1 MNETNS
7 KGKDEKRILMISTHG
22 YFEAQPSY
30 GLPDTGGQVAYV
42 IELSLALAKLGYKV
56 DILTRQ
62 FADFPQHEEVGEKVS
77 IIRVSCGGRDFIP
90 KEYLA
95 EYLPDLVNGFIK
107 YCRINGLKYDFIDS
121 HYWDAGFVGMKLA
134 ESFGIPH
141 IFTPH
146 SIGFWKKMQMER
158 TAVEQGATLNEDEL
172 ERHHNFKQRIRTE
185 KTIMTRANQV
195 IATSPHQK
203 DLITGDYG
211 IPEEKTDVIT
221 PGFDPNKYRRIDE
234 NSLKKAIAKHGL
246 PPRFILSVGRITEY
260 KGHDLLIEA
269 MKYVCR
275 EIPDVKLVLRIGSKE
290 LHENEAKKINELL
303 QMVRKLGMEKQ
314 VLFYDYVEDI
324 ESFYNAAEVFVLPS
338 TYEPFGMVAIEAMAC
353 GTPAVLTTEGGL
365 RDLLQDEEDA
375 LFADPVDTEAMTK
388 SIVRLLQDK
397 SLHEH
402 ISRNGCDK
410 AHNRFTWD
418 SIARRI
424 LETVGQLEV

>member
-1 MNETNS
+1 MNETS
-7 KGKDEKRILMISTHG
+7 SMGKEEKRILMISTHG

-42 IELSLALAKLGYKV
+42 IELSLALAKLGYQV
-56 DILTRQ
+56 DVLTRQ
-62 FADFPQHEEVGEKVS
+62 FNDFPQHEEVGENVR
-77 IIRVSCGGRDFIP
+77 IIRIPCGGRDFVP

-95 EYLPDLVNGFIK
+95 DYLPDLVNGFIQ
-107 YCRINGLKYDFIDS
+107 YCVASSLKYDFIDS
-121 HYWDAGFVGMKLA
+121 HYWDAGFAGMKLA

-158 TAVEQGATLNEDEL
+158 AAVEQDTTLNEDEL
-172 ERHHNFKQRIRTE
+172 EGHHNFKQRIKTE

-203 DLITGDYG
+203 DIITDNYG

-221 PGFDPNKYRRIDE
+221 PGFDPEKYCRIDE

-246 PPRFILSVGRITEY
+246 PSRYILAVGRITEY

-275 EIPDVKLVLRIGSKE
+275 EIPDVKLVFRIGSKE
-290 LHENEAKKINELL
+290 LHENEAKKINELR
-303 QMVRKLGMEKQ
+303 QMVRKLDMEKQ

-353 GTPAVLTTEGGL
+353 GTPAVLTAKGGL
-365 RDLLQDEEDA
+365 IDLLEDEKDA
-375 LFADPVDTEAMTK
+375 LFVNPVDTEAMAK
-388 SIVRLLQDK
+388 SIVRLLRDE
-397 SLHEH
+397 SLHKD
-402 ISRNGCDK
+402 ISRNGYNK
-410 AHNRFTWD
+410 AHTFFTWD
-418 SIARRI
+418 NIAGRI
-424 LETVGQLEV
+424 LEIVGKLEV